1 MSGFERARM
10 KLAYLRKNA
19 KDEKMHM
26 VIDILEDL
34 IIQVEDLQNDW
45 EIVIDSSAG
54 VISEIKDLD
63 ERIKRV
69 EGKLLELGKKEG
81 RK

>member
-81 RK
+81 KK

>member
-1 MSGFERARM
+1 MSGFERTRM
-10 KLAYLRKNA
+10 KIAYLRRHA
-19 KDEKMHM
+19 ADEKMHM
-26 VIDILEDL
+26 LIDILENL

-54 VISEIKDLD
+54 VISEIKDMD

-69 EGKLLELGKKEG
+69 EGKLLETGKKEG
-81 RK
+81 KK